1 MVCAD
6 DYEDMKTILAMI
18 QDAALEDGG
27 EFDYHPE
34 EIVDMLAKV
43 AGEGFVQAYKFVP
56 PEWTKIDISS
66 VQHLDDI
73 CFYWTESGKKLVAE
87 FRSKHA

>member
-1 MVCAD
+1 
-6 DYEDMKTILAMI
+6 
-18 QDAALEDGG
+18 
-27 EFDYHPE
+27 
-34 EIVDMLAKV
+34 
-43 AGEGFVQAYKFVP
+43 VQAYKFVP